1 MCFINQRA
9 RIAAPDAKRPPK
21 RCPAAVLLQEPGNY
35 IERAI
40 TIRMISFEPPKMR
53 VIRLSRYI
61 RAIG

>member
-1 MCFINQRA
+1 MCFINQLA
-9 RIAAPDAKRPPK
+9 RIGAARRKRPPN
-21 RCPAAVLLQEPGNY
+21 RSPAAVFRVGQGNY

>member
-1 MCFINQRA
+1 MGFINQLA
-9 RIAAPDAKRPPK
+9 RIGAATRKRPPN
-21 RCPAAVLLQEPGNY
+21 RSPAAVLLEGPGDY

-40 TIRMISFEPPKMR
+40 TIRMISFEPPKIR

>member
-1 MCFINQRA
+1 MCFINQLARNRGAERKTAAESLSGGRA
-9 RIAAPDAKRPPK
+9 
-21 RCPAAVLLQEPGNY
+21 LQETANH

-40 TIRMISFEPPKMR
+40 TIRMISFEPPKIR